1 VALFYLL
8 PAATRTSLIPANVGG
23 QDLSLFVLNRSPV
36 HDLGRG
42 TSLAQKISH
51 STHRLMD
58 ILKEALVAGT

>member
-1 VALFYLL
+1 ML
-8 PAATRTSLIPANVGG
+8 AAK
-23 QDLSLFVLNRSPV
+23 DLSLFVLNRSPV